1 MSMPFQ
7 NPNITGKTEKEQIT
21 QMKNYLFQLA
31 DQLNYVVS
39 QFDKQIQEIRKD
51 SAANDSKNK

>member
-1 MSMPFQ
+1 MGFQ
-7 NPNITGKTEKEQIT
+7 YPNITGRTEKEQVE
-21 QMKNYLFQLA
+21 QMKRHLFQLT

>member
-1 MSMPFQ
+1 MPFQ
-7 NPNITGKTEKEQIT
+7 YPNITGKTEKEQIA
-21 QMKNYLFQLA
+21 QIKNHLFQIT